1 MKIRDFKIYF
11 KLFLKMS
18 FGKFDFIVAILSYN
32 VDSCLSTGLT
42 KANSISVPAKFTFS
56 WNTKWSSDEIMRMKW
71 RKFYDV
77 NKKFTNLFLESFI
90 DVLFFEKVDF
100 KDNYTCSY
108 KGCEGSKFFFEIFKF
123 HKSRSPPN

>member
-1 MKIRDFKIYF
+1 
-11 KLFLKMS
+11 MS
-18 FGKFDFIVAILSYN
+18 FGKVDFIVAIPSYN
-32 VDSCLSTGLT
+32 LYSCLSTGLT
-42 KANSISVPAKFTFS
+42 KVLQDLRKSTFKMPYVGANGIISVP

-90 DVLFFEKVDF
+90 DVLFVEEVNF

-108 KGCEGSKFFFEIFKF
+108 KGCEGGNFFFEIFKF
-123 HKSRSPPN
+123 KKSRSPPN

>member
-1 MKIRDFKIYF
+1 MIYCRNRGFSVSLDLLSMIYLKVLQDLRKSTFKTPYV
-11 KLFLKMS
+11 
-18 FGKFDFIVAILSYN
+18 G
-32 VDSCLSTGLT
+32 
-42 KANSISVPAKFTFS
+42 ANGIISVPDEITFS

-90 DVLFFEKVDF
+90 DVLFVEEVNF

-108 KGCEGSKFFFEIFKF
+108 KGCEGGNFFFEIFKF
-123 HKSRSPPN
+123 KKSRSPPN

>member
-1 MKIRDFKIYF
+1 
-11 KLFLKMS
+11 
-18 FGKFDFIVAILSYN
+18 
-32 VDSCLSTGLT
+32 
-42 KANSISVPAKFTFS
+42 
-56 WNTKWSSDEIMRMKW
+56 MKW
-71 RKFYDV
+71 RKFYDI

-108 KGCEGSKFFFEIFKF
+108 KGCEGSTIFFEIFKF